1 LLIPENKNDA
11 KRRGSV
17 STFNK
22 NPQKKMIPPPT
33 YDPPPPEPGIE
44 FKDYLRINS
53 SAGSKFNT
61 TAKATLAA
69 AE

>member
-1 LLIPENKNDA
+1 
-11 KRRGSV
+11 
-17 STFNK
+17 
-22 NPQKKMIPPPT
+22 MIPPPT

-61 TAKATLAA
+61 TAKATIAA